1 MELDRLSIFL
11 DVYRANGFAPV
22 ARARNIAPSTVSRA
36 ISSLEESLGVLLFTR
51 TTRSLSPTEAGIAF
65 RARISPL
72 VEELEAASADARDQ
86 ISGVRGRLR
95 ITASVSYG
103 HAVLA
108 PRLKS
113 FRRLYPHLGL
123 DLILSDNV
131 IDLVSERIDVAIRL
145 GALEDSALVAM
156 KLQDMTYRLAASPE
170 YLADRPAIRSPED
183 ILDHALISFS
193 YEAFRTFWTFKRDGE
208 KIDLPIEP
216 ALTVTNASTIAE
228 CTRQGMGLGILADW
242 MCQDD
247 LATGRLV
254 EVFPHWQV
262 SGRTPESSIWLVYPT
277 RKYLP
282 AKVSHFRDWL
292 VDQYRPRLEKSEV
305 TPG

>member
-36 ISSLEESLGVLLFTR
+36 ISSLEKSLGVLLFTR

-65 RARISPL
+65 RSRISPL

-113 FRRLYPHLGL
+113 FRRICPHLGL
-123 DLILSDNV
+123 DLILSDKIV
-131 IDLVSERIDVAIRL
+131 DLVGERIDVAIRL
-145 GALEDSALVAM
+145 GALQDSSLVAT
-156 KLQDMTYRLAASPE
+156 KLQDMTYRLVASQE
-170 YLADRPAIRSPED
+170 YLADRPAIKTPED
-183 ILDHALISFS
+183 ILQHSLISFP
-193 YEAFRTFWTFKRDGE
+193 YEAFRTFWTFQRHHE
-208 KIDLPIEP
+208 KIDIPIEP

-228 CTRQGMGLGILADW
+228 CTRQGMGLGMLSDW

-247 LATGRLV
+247 LASGQLI
-254 EVFPHWQV
+254 EVLPHWQV
-262 SGRTPESSIWLVYPT
+262 SGKTPESSIWLVYPT

-292 VDQYRPRLEKSEV
+292 VDQYRPRTKKR
-305 TPG
+305 